1 MTTITATQATGFAT
15 SQNLDLKRSLAL
27 RVIAA
32 ALLCFLV
39 TAALALFGTYR
50 DVLQAN
56 EQLADIVGRQLQVQ
70 FFRIGAN
77 LETPARFPYLEPA
90 LDSML
95 GAGQCVRFL
104 NPDGSVGRSSCV
116 GTNRSDLQSPGWFS
130 SLGARVLAT
139 RTDVAHRVSYRG
151 KDYGTLVVT
160 TEPEVVIATL
170 WKDVSGLLKLTA
182 LLVAAI
188 CALQYVAI
196 GRALR
201 PTKDILAG
209 LDRLSHGDLSCRL
222 PNFRLIELQRIS
234 EVFNSLAANLDRT
247 TRERTALAARLVDGY
262 EQERSHLARELHD
275 ELAQSLSA
283 ISATAASI
291 KTTAASECPA
301 LVPEADQLLQIS
313 IATIKSLRSTL
324 QTLRPPEIGDF
335 GLAASLNSLA
345 RNQERLAGGKLKIAL
360 NLDPDLE
367 ALSPTAASH
376 IYRMVQEGLT
386 NIGKHANASQAS
398 VTLGFRAE
406 KMKTPHR
413 RLVLTIE
420 DNGSGAIDPVA
431 VAENNGAGLG
441 LIGMRERAA
450 ALGGE
455 LDVVQLDRGF
465 RLQAVIPV
473 GADAEAAQ

>member
-1 MTTITATQATGFAT
+1 
-15 SQNLDLKRSLAL
+15 
-27 RVIAA
+27 
-32 ALLCFLV
+32 
-39 TAALALFGTYR
+39 
-50 DVLQAN
+50 
-56 EQLADIVGRQLQVQ
+56 
-70 FFRIGAN
+70 
-77 LETPARFPYLEPA
+77 
-90 LDSML
+90 
-95 GAGQCVRFL
+95 
-104 NPDGSVGRSSCV
+104 
-116 GTNRSDLQSPGWFS
+116 
-130 SLGARVLAT
+130 
-139 RTDVAHRVSYRG
+139 
-151 KDYGTLVVT
+151 
-160 TEPEVVIATL
+160 
-170 WKDVSGLLKLTA
+170 
-182 LLVAAI
+182 
-188 CALQYVAI
+188 
-196 GRALR
+196 
-201 PTKDILAG
+201 
-209 LDRLSHGDLSCRL
+209 
-222 PNFRLIELQRIS
+222 
-234 EVFNSLAANLDRT
+234 
-247 TRERTALAARLVDGY
+247 
-262 EQERSHLARELHD
+262 LARELHD

-291 KTTAASECPA
+291 KTTAAAECPA
-301 LVPEADQLLQIS
+301 LVSEADQLLQIS

-360 NLDPDLE
+360 NLDPNLE

-431 VAENNGAGLG
+431 VAESNGAGLG